1 LRFDV
6 VRWGSLD
13 SPFGSNPRGRRFK
26 SDPRN
31 QNTRATRTG
40 NLITD
45 MLTMSVDTRAIER
58 RLNSLAAKQVPF
70 AAAQAI
76 NDVAGLIRDAE
87 PRGLE
92 RDLDRP
98 APFTKRGLFI
108 SRASKRKLTAV
119 VGFKRIQS
127 EYLSTQADG
136 GKRRAKRRAVVVP
149 VGIRLNKYGNMPRGS
164 LKRHLGKPDVFSGTV
179 KGVAGIWQRPKRG
192 VRRAGSVG
200 TKGSR
205 KGLKLLAI
213 YKDSVRY
220 KPRHKFQPRALVL
233 ARKSIAPAF
242 DTRLRAAVKT
252 AR

>member
-1 LRFDV
+1 
-6 VRWGSLD
+6 
-13 SPFGSNPRGRRFK
+13 
-26 SDPRN
+26 
-31 QNTRATRTG
+31 
-40 NLITD
+40 

-119 VGFKRIQS
+119 VGFKRIQAK
-127 EYLSTQADG
+127 YLELQVEG
-136 GKRRAKRRAVVVP
+136 GTRRAKRRAVVVP
-149 VGIRLNKYGNMPRGS
+149 VNQRLNKYGNMPRGS
-164 LKRHLGKPDVFSGTV
+164 LKRALAKPNTFSGKV
-179 KGVAGIWQRPKRG
+179 NGVAGIYQKKRG
-192 VRRAGSVG
+192 
-200 TKGSR
+200 KG
-205 KGLKLLAI
+205 KGVKLLAV
-213 YKDSVRY
+213 YKDVVRY
-220 KPRHKFQPRALVL
+220 KARLKFQPRALVL
-233 ARKSIAPAF
+233 ARKAIVPAIT
-242 DTRLRAAVKT
+242 TRLRAAVKT